1 MARHDYGHKK
11 PAPPSFHEANNL
23 RQRARV
29 AGLDPNYW
37 YPALMARDLKPGEVK
52 EVVFW
57 RRSFALFR
65 GQDGALR
72 CVENRC
78 AHRNLKLTLGQVEG
92 CTLRCAYH
100 GWAYD
105 GAGCLVDMP
114 HNDFGKKLKLKLE
127 SFPVAERYGIVWFFP
142 GDPELSTQRAIPRIP
157 EIEGPNP
164 WAYGVMD
171 FHWKGHHSMILDNV
185 SDFTHGYLHR
195 KFRPFE
201 GDRLLG
207 IEESEDRVLLQY
219 DTKIAASR
227 IMDVLIDRKAHAGT
241 SHYSCYEYPYQWS
254 NTEDFVKHWLFVC
267 PIDERN
273 TMAFFL
279 FYYRDF
285 KVPFLPF
292 KLPNR
297 LMTPLVRL
305 GHELLVRPLFN
316 QDGWAVKKEQEAY
329 DAHWDASVAEV
340 NPQVTAYQRLTVRKW
355 EQYLDS
361 QNLTP
366 IQRKKAARTESV
378 DA

>member
-1 MARHDYGHKK
+1 
-11 PAPPSFHEANNL
+11 
-23 RQRARV
+23 
-29 AGLDPNYW
+29 
-37 YPALMARDLKPGEVK
+37 
-52 EVVFW
+52 
-57 RRSFALFR
+57 
-65 GQDGALR
+65 
-72 CVENRC
+72 
-78 AHRNLKLTLGQVEG
+78 
-92 CTLRCAYH
+92 
-100 GWAYD
+100 
-105 GAGCLVDMP
+105 
-114 HNDFGKKLKLKLE
+114 
-127 SFPVAERYGIVWFFP
+127 
-142 GDPELSTQRAIPRIP
+142 
-157 EIEGPNP
+157 
-164 WAYGVMD
+164 
-171 FHWKGHHSMILDNV
+171 
-185 SDFTHGYLHR
+185 
-195 KFRPFE
+195 
-201 GDRLLG
+201 
-207 IEESEDRVLLQY
+207 
-219 DTKIAASR
+219 
-227 IMDVLIDRKAHAGT
+227 
-241 SHYSCYEYPYQWS
+241 
-254 NTEDFVKHWLFVC
+254 EDFVKHWLFVC